1 MWTKIIKSGYS
12 NYRSVLSLVGV
23 GLVKFKTNKPILDL
37 ESASVEPGGQG
48 GATEQSPRC
57 SYIGKKKLF
66 IFNLYSNFKTLILKI
81 TFNSCNVVNKKHIN
95 TVYIL
100 SQYHLKIV
108 YIYIY
113 IYI

>member
-37 ESASVEPGGQG
+37 ESAGVEPRGQG

-57 SYIGKKKLF
+57 SYIGKKNYLVL
-66 IFNLYSNFKTLILKI
+66 IYIPILKLL
-81 TFNSCNVVNKKHIN
+81 
-95 TVYIL
+95 Y
-100 SQYHLKIV
+100 
-108 YIYIY
+108 
-113 IYI
+113 